1 MLRILEKTL
10 DKILWAL
17 GTLSIILIVLLSLF
31 IAVQV
36 ICRSILNVNVAGLFD
51 LAIYSLIVFPFLTA
65 AYTLS
70 RGKHVSV
77 DILTARLPD
86 ESKALLNIAIG
97 LLSMAFVSVLGW
109 ESGYWANR
117 LLRSGVTTIAAIPLP
132 KGVLVST
139 ITIGCIFL
147 VLQLLRMMASDIGFL
162 LKYYASK
169 KKTESK
175 WFYSP
180 WLWFFCFVIGISFG
194 IVLFLSGHPI
204 AGLIIIATVC
214 LFSGMP
220 VFFSLG
226 VIGCIGLT
234 LLTGTNTLIQL
245 PITAYRAMDSF
256 PLTCLPL
263 FILGGMIM
271 HSGKIV
277 DDLFS
282 FFEIVMGGFAPSL
295 LIATMAVGGIFCAIS
310 GSSVGATAVVAG
322 LALPILMKRGY
333 RITISCGAIAGSTV
347 GTLIPPS
354 IGYVIY
360 GVITEE
366 SIAQLFMAAVGPAIV
381 LFVLYF
387 SYVIILG
394 IVDRRLLLEGG
405 RRLDE
410 TPRDSIGWR
419 QFFVSLRKAIW
430 GLLAPVLV
438 LGGIYWGVFTPT
450 EAAAVLVVYAVLIC
464 VFVTKTLSF
473 RELIN
478 TAARNAEISSMLLCI
493 IFSAYIFAL
502 VISQLQIAAGMVAF
516 AEKGGMGATTT
527 LCLIFGI
534 LFIFGMFLDAASI
547 KVITLPVFYPMA
559 MAVGINSLW
568 LGVFY
573 QIILEIGLLT
583 PPVGMNLFTIRGV
596 SGIPLIKIIAGTLP
610 FLLMMFLTILIIYFF
625 PEIVTWLP
633 KAMAPSM

>member
-1 MLRILEKTL
+1 MF
-10 DKILWAL
+10 
-17 GTLSIILIVLLSLF
+17 IVLLAIF
-31 IAVQV
+31 ITVQV

-77 DILTARLPD
+77 DIFTGRLPD

-97 LLSMAFVSVLGW
+97 MLSIAFVAVLGW
-109 ESGYWANR
+109 ESGYWATK

-132 KGVLVST
+132 KGVLVSA
-139 ITIGCIFL
+139 ITVGCIL
-147 VLQLLRMMASDIGFL
+147 LILQLIRMMASDIVFL
-162 LKYYASK
+162 IKYCSSK
-169 KKTESK
+169 KERESQ
-175 WFYSP
+175 WFHNP
-180 WLWFFCFVIGISFG
+180 WLWFFCFVIGISLG
-194 IVLFLSGHPI
+194 IWLFWRGNPI
-204 AGLIIIATVC
+204 AGLVIIATVC

-226 VIGCIGLT
+226 VIGCIGLS
-234 LLTGTNTLIQL
+234 LLTGTQTLIQL

-277 DDLFS
+277 DNLFS
-282 FFEIVMGGFAPSL
+282 FFEIIMGGFLPSL

-333 RITISCGAIAGSTV
+333 RLTISCGAIAGSTV

-381 LFVLYF
+381 LFALYF
-387 SYVIILG
+387 GYVIILG
-394 IVDRRLLLEGG
+394 IVDKRLLLEGG
-405 RRLDE
+405 KLSAE
-410 TPRDSIGWR
+410 APRASVGVKEL
-419 QFFVSLRKAIW
+419 FTSFKKAIW

-438 LGGIYWGVFTPT
+438 LGGIYWGIFTPT
-450 EAAAVLVVYAVLIC
+450 EAAAVLVLYAVIIC

-473 RELIN
+473 RDLIN

-502 VISQLQIAAGMVAF
+502 VISQLQIAAGMVEF
-516 AEKGGMGATTT
+516 AEKSGMGPMST
-527 LCLIFGI
+527 LWLIFGI
-534 LFIFGMFLDAASI
+534 LFIFGMFLDAASV
-547 KVITLPVFYPMA
+547 KVITLPVFYPLA

-583 PPVGMNLFTIRGV
+583 PPVGMNLFTIKGV
-596 SGIPLIKIIAGTLP
+596 SGIPLIKIIIGTLP
-610 FLLMMFLTILIIYFF
+610 FLLMMFLTIIIIYFF